1 MSSAATGIEPEN
13 PDGPAATRG
22 RARSG
27 EVPARLVE
35 AATELFAEHGFE
47 STSVQSIVDAAGVT
61 KGAMYH
67 YFDSKDDLLY
77 EIYGRLLRMQ
87 TAQLERIA
95 ATDRPLVERIRHA
108 TVDVVETSIAN
119 FDDTK
124 IFWRSL
130 HQLHPDKQAQVR
142 AERRRYHE
150 RFLALIKEGQDSGE
164 FRDDIPADLVVD
176 YHFGSVHHLSTWYR
190 KDGRLSATDVGEYFA
205 DLLLAALR
213 P

>member
-1 MSSAATGIEPEN
+1 MHSAA
-13 PDGPAATRG
+13 PDTAAGNAGDPTT
-22 RARSG
+22 ASSDTPSA
-27 EVPARLVE
+27 EVPARLVKC
-35 AATELFAEHGFE
+35 ATKLFAERGFE
-47 STSVQSIVDAAGVT
+47 RTSVQSVVDAAGVT

-77 EIYGRLLRMQ
+77 EIYGGLLRTQ
-87 TAQLERIA
+87 IAQLERVA
-95 ATDRPLVERIRHA
+95 SADRPLEERIRQA

-150 RFLALIKEGQDSGE
+150 RFRDLIEEGQETGE
-164 FRDDIPADLVVD
+164 FRTDIPADLVID

-190 KDGRLSATDVGEYFA
+190 TGGELSATDVGEYFA

-213 P
+213 A